1 MQANRRNNKRA
12 AFPARRQSNSKAFIF
27 FALISLCAVGYY
39 LWSARKAAEAKTAK
53 AELDLGLEAA
63 RMVGAKFEKAAAV
76 KVGVI
81 KGTVVAKAEFKGRI
95 FTPTQESLFPVTVDY
110 FINLDRMGKEAYH
123 WNARN
128 GTLTIDM
135 PDVTVAKPNIDEG
148 AAIIRQHGSFIS
160 REAALAMARQVSV
173 RAEAKSRAF
182 AYDPKNMTK
191 ARENAR
197 TVVTNLALQPLK
209 AAGMTNVRVAVSFP
223 WEPKTYLNQPS
234 QQWDRSRRPEEV
246 IEGR

>member
-12 AFPARRQSNSKAFIF
+12 AFPARRQGNSKAFIF

-53 AELDLGLEAA
+53 AELDLGLDAA

-81 KGTVVAKAEFKGRI
+81 KGKVVAKAEFKGRI

-191 ARENAR
+191 ARESAR

-209 AAGMTNVRVAVSFP
+209 ASGMTNVRVAVSFP